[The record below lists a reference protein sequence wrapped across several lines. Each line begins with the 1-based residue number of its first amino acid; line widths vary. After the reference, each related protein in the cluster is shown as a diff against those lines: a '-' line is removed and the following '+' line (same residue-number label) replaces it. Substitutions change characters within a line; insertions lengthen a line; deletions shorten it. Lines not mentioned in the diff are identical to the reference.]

1 MKTLYDKLK
10 EDDNIGCWLYIDD
23 FNNLVF
29 KVYNINNIDLN
40 YTISRQFNEY
50 TLYADCRVSNYSF
63 NSNLFIPNI
72 ESSIDIWK
80 KFCEDLINDITFHVS
95 KVQNKLIQ
103 TIQEQT
109 WLFTDEEVKDI
120 IQKYSQIYLTDDHIL
135 RIVQNSKKN
144 MTKEEFE
151 LEIKNFAYKYS
162 TDSKEHIDSIIKQH
176 QSLINKKYYDI
187 TNEIDDYGDFNSAIV
202 YCRDKI
208 MLSLNYT
215 TDYIDLLVEKVYLK
229 TWLFTRSQIKNKI
242 IDMSKNHEKYRAID
256 EGYITLYLYHD
267 KETLTKEEY
276 DKEVINY
283 IYLYNTHSKD
293 YIDYYIQNNYKNS
306 FDEWYI
312 HVKNNDC
319 FHAVQCAR
327 SSMMSLID

>member
-162 TDSKEHIDSIIKQH
+162 IDSKEHIDSIIKQH
-176 QSLINKKYYDI
+176 RSLINKKYYDI
-187 TNEIDDYGDFNSAIV
+187 TNEIDGYGDFNSVIV

-229 TWLFTRSQIKNKI
+229 TWLLSMRHPLLTSFPLPTSFPLSTSFPLPSSFPLLLLNKI
-242 IDMSKNHEKYRAID
+242 APLPHYRP
-256 EGYITLYLYHD
+256 
-267 KETLTKEEY
+267 
-276 DKEVINY
+276 
-283 IYLYNTHSKD
+283 
-293 YIDYYIQNNYKNS
+293 
-306 FDEWYI
+306 
-312 HVKNNDC
+312 
-319 FHAVQCAR
+319 R
-327 SSMMSLID
+327 SDQ